1 MSEYLYLLT
10 LLLFFGTIALAFGM
24 KYLAA
29 IRQARSRVLIE
40 DAYRDLAEKAVEAQS
55 KSASS
60 LIAIEAEIAQIKTRL
75 ATIDE
80 VLRAVE

>member
-1 MSEYLYLLT
+1 MSETLYLLS
-10 LLLFFGTIALAFGM
+10 LLLFFGTIVLAFGM

-29 IRQARSRVLIE
+29 IRQARSRVLVE
-40 DAYRDLAEKAVEAQS
+40 DAYRELAEKAVEAQS
-55 KSASS
+55 KNASS
-60 LIAIEAEIAQIKTRL
+60 LAAIQAEITQIKTRL